1 VDGFLYALQMIISQ
15 FSFKDVIDIILVSVV
30 IYWLLKIT
38 SQTRATQVLRGV
50 IVILILYF
58 ICSIPGYKLQT
69 MQTILYYIL
78 SSGAIV
84 IVILF
89 QPELRAALERLGRG
103 KLFVSGEAI
112 TEDTQS
118 SIQNIHR
125 ALLELSKSRTGAIIV
140 FEQNTGLKDVLES
153 GTLIGSIITKEL
165 IENIFFVGSPL
176 HDGAVIIQGLRIL
189 AAGCFLPLSTNT
201 HIDKDLG
208 TRHRAAL
215 GISEISDSVT
225 FVVSEETGIISMS
238 RNGALT
244 RYLNS
249 KQLLDI
255 LQDMYSE
262 KSSSKIFGVKRKVKE

>member
-1 VDGFLYALQMIISQ
+1 MDNFFYILQSTISQ
-15 FSFKDVIDIILVSVV
+15 FTYKDVIDIILVSVV
-30 IYWLLKIT
+30 FYWILKIT
-38 SQTRATQVLRGV
+38 SQTRAMQVLRGV
-50 IVILILYF
+50 VIILGLYVVCLIF
-58 ICSIPGYKLQT
+58 ELQT
-69 MQTILYYIL
+69 MQIILSYIL
-78 SSGAIV
+78 GAGAVV

-103 KLFVSGEAI
+103 KLFVSSEAI
-112 TEDTQS
+112 TEDTQQ

-125 ALLELSKSRTGAIIV
+125 ALLSLSKSRTGAIIV

-165 IENIFFVGSPL
+165 IENIFFSKSPL

-201 HIDKDLG
+201 RVDKDLG

-215 GISEISDSVT
+215 GISEVSDSIT
-225 FVVSEETGIISMS
+225 FVVSEETGIISMA

-262 KSSSKIFGVKRKVKE
+262 KSNSKIFGVKRKVKEQ